1 MQLSDIK
8 KKYKKIDNLAKACA
22 NAQSDDFKALW
33 YHKLIDL
40 AKEYNMLDYVM
51 RKVIHWR
58 MTVTDKDAKE
68 WQKMVD
74 KLEKQNKKDIEKF
87 RKKEA
92 SIGSFFKSCL
102 SADEKKKLDKPKK
115 KWYSSSMNKFIDPK
129 NPNTVGKSVL
139 NLGNHILIVC
149 FILALLFVVKA
160 SYS

>member
-1 MQLSDIK
+1 
-8 KKYKKIDNLAKACA
+8 
-22 NAQSDDFKALW
+22 
-33 YHKLIDL
+33 
-40 AKEYNMLDYVM
+40 
-51 RKVIHWR
+51 

-68 WQKMVD
+68 WQKMIE
-74 KLEKQNKKDIEKF
+74 KLEKQSKKDKEKTN
-87 RKKEA
+87 EA

-139 NLGNHILIVC
+139 NLGNHILVIC
-149 FILALLFVVKA
+149 FILSLLFVVKA

>member
-1 MQLSDIK
+1 MI
-8 KKYKKIDNLAKACA
+8 
-22 NAQSDDFKALW
+22 
-33 YHKLIDL
+33 
-40 AKEYNMLDYVM
+40 
-51 RKVIHWR
+51 
-58 MTVTDKDAKE
+58 TDKDAKE
-68 WQKMVD
+68 WQKMVE
-74 KLEKQNKKDIEKF
+74 KLEKQSKKDKEKTN
-87 RKKEA
+87 EV

-139 NLGNHILIVC
+139 NLGNHILVIC

>member
-8 KKYKKIDNLAKACA
+8 KKYKRIDNLAKACA

-40 AKEYNMLDYVM
+40 AREYKMLEYVM

-115 KWYSSSMNKFIDPK
+115 KWYSNSMKKFIDPK

-139 NLGNHILIVC
+139 NLGNHILVVC

>member
-1 MQLSDIK
+1 MIKFSTKIK
-8 KKYKKIDNLAKACA
+8 KLNNLATACA
-22 NAQSDDFKALW
+22 NAESNDFKALW

-115 KWYSSSMNKFIDPK
+115 KWYSSSMKKFIDPK
-129 NPNTVGKSVL
+129 NPNTVGKSVW
-139 NLGNHILIVC
+139 NLGNHILVVC
-149 FILALLFVVKA
+149 FILSLLFVVKA